1 MDFSKTA
8 GEREREGGGG
18 RASGLTQA
26 MLTGWQ
32 EVSDMAR
39 GEGTLL
45 LFDSSK
51 DGSTWRLHPSLDP
64 DQRLLTESHRLR
76 RNERANMRSA

>member
-1 MDFSKTA
+1 
-8 GEREREGGGG
+8 
-18 RASGLTQA
+18 
-26 MLTGWQ
+26 
-32 EVSDMAR
+32 MAR